1 MKKTIYLSGIL
12 VAALLIAG
20 CNQVSYEKTK
30 SGLTYKIFRGGN
42 EKDSLI
48 REGNIVKFHFVRL
61 FNDSVLYD
69 SHDKMPGFTQ
79 VQLAPNTEYS
89 LIEVL
94 PKMRKGDSA
103 ITIEMVDTLLK
114 KGYGPQLPPNAKNGD
129 RITTRFK
136 IVEVFANDS
145 LAMTDYNA
153 EMLRDRPR
161 QQKEMEEQRVKAEKE
176 MKEQVQKDWEEM
188 VRTGEV
194 DKGIKEM
201 ETYLAA
207 KKINAQKTGNGVFVV
222 IKQQGNGPAADSGK
236 FVTVKYSGRRLA
248 TDSVFETN
256 SYTFQL
262 GMGKVIRGWDEGL
275 KLFKKGGKGTLYI
288 PGFMAYGKNPRP
300 ESPFKPYD
308 PLIFDV
314 EMVEVSD
321 SMPQQ
326 ESR

>member
-12 VAALLIAG
+12 TATLLIAG

-30 SGLTYKIFRGGN
+30 SGLTYKLFQKGN

-48 REGNIVKFHFVRL
+48 KDGNVVKFHFVRI

-79 VQLAPNTEYS
+79 VQIAPNTEYS
-89 LIEVL
+89 LIEIL

-103 ITIEMVDTLLK
+103 VTIEMVDTLLK
-114 KGYGPQLPPNAKNGD
+114 KGYGPQLPPTAKNGD
-129 RITTRFK
+129 RITTRFR
-136 IVEVFANDS
+136 IVEVFSNDS
-145 LAMTDYNA
+145 LAMADYNA
-153 EMLRDRPR
+153 EMLKDKPR
-161 QQKEMEEQRVKAEKE
+161 QQKEMEEQRAKAEQETKQ
-176 MKEQVQKDWEEM
+176 QVQKDWEEM
-188 VRTGEV
+188 VKSGEV

-222 IKQQGNGPAADSGK
+222 IKQQGDGPAAETGK
-236 FVTVKYSGRRLA
+236 FVTIKYSGRRLA
-248 TDSVFETN
+248 TDSVFQAN

-262 GMGKVIRGWDEGL
+262 GMGNVIKGWDDGL

-288 PGFMAYGKNPRP
+288 PGFMSYGKNPP
-300 ESPFKPYD
+300 PNSPFKPFE

-314 EMVEVSD
+314 ELVEVTD
-321 SMPQQ
+321 TMPQQ
-326 ESR
+326 